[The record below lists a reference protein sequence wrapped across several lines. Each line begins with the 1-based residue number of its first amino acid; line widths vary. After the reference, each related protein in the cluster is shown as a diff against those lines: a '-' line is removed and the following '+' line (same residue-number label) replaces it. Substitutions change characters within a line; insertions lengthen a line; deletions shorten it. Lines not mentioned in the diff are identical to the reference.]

1 MTDTSG
7 SAFLR
12 LFSVLKK
19 HDISFSS
26 AESLTGG
33 MFGSEF
39 TKIPGSSEF
48 YWGGV
53 ISYAA
58 DAKIRLLGVSPDI
71 IKKYTVV
78 SEQVAKAMAEGVLAV
93 SGTDAAVA
101 VTGIAGPGGGTDE
114 NPVGTVCISAALSGG
129 KSVAKKFLFTGDR
142 ENVRME
148 TCTNAAL
155 MLCNLIESNF

>member
-1 MTDTSG
+1 MAEVSDSV
-7 SAFLR
+7 FLR

-19 HDISFSS
+19 HDVSFST

-58 DAKIRLLGVSPDI
+58 DAKIRLLGVSPDL

-101 VTGIAGPGGGTDE
+101 VTGIAGPGGGTEE
-114 NPVGTVCISAALSGG
+114 NPVGTVFISAALSGG
-129 KSVAKKFLFTGDR
+129 KSVTKKFLFTGDR
-142 ENVRME
+142 DKIRKE

-155 MLCNLIESNF
+155 MLCALIESP